1 MLRNSVFNYRYQ
13 EFMGTLGDI
22 AFYKFEKSTGCP
34 EPWLPGPVCWVR
46 IAKGNDEVYFHFHF
60 HFHAH
65 ACRHFSR
72 CMGNA
77 FGLLPRLNSEA
88 SAGEHF

>member
-1 MLRNSVFNYRYQ
+1 
-13 EFMGTLGDI
+13 MGTLGDR

-46 IAKGNDEVYFHFHF
+46 MAKGNDGVYFHV
-60 HFHAH
+60 H

-88 SAGEHF
+88 SAGERF